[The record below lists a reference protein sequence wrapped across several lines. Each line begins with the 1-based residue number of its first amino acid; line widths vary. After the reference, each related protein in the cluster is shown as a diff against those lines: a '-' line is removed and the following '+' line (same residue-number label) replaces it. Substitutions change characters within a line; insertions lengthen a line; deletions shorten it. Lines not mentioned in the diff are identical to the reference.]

1 MNREIKFRAW
11 DSKKKKMLQDVQ
23 NYHWCENC
31 ANEYNEGTEYP
42 AVQHFGNFVKK
53 QYEADRFEV
62 MQFTGLKDKNGDK
75 YLYEGDIVANK
86 FDKCE
91 IKYGKHEVTMPCEHF
106 NTECEVIGFYLK
118 TLDKYCEVHNL
129 IEIESNEYEVIGNI
143 YENPKLMEKSK

>member
-62 MQFTGLKDKNGDK
+62 MQFTGLKDKNGK
-75 YLYEGDIVANK
+75 EIYEGDIVK
-86 FDKCE
+86 FKEEGCSEYFRKSKVFFERGSFKVFDF
-91 IKYGKHEVTMPCEHF
+91 F
-106 NTECEVIGFYLK
+106 NSETELYDFIGNSYHL
-118 TLDKYCEVHNL
+118 
-129 IEIESNEYEVIGNI
+129 EVIGNI
-143 YENPKLMEKSK
+143 YENKHLLEDLK